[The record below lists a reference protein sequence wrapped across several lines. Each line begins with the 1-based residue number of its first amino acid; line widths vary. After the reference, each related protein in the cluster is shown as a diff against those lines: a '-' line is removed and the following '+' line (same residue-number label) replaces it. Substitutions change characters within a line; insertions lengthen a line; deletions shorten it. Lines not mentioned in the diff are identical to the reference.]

1 MLSNEY
7 LLVIIYHMKRKKYL
21 QKILDTSLKSK
32 IVEYFGKESYIKV
45 LNLTYVRSKDCY
57 TINATLYVGDIES
70 NFELIRD
77 GGSLIVKQAWDV
89 VGDKKPIMVNFSVDV
104 PE

>member
-1 MLSNEY
+1 
-7 LLVIIYHMKRKKYL
+7 MKRKKYL

-32 IVEYFGKESYIKV
+32 IVEYFGVNSYIRV

-57 TINATLYVGDIES
+57 TINAILHISDLET
-70 NFELIRD
+70 NFELIKD

-89 VGDKKPIMVNFSVDV
+89 VGDKKPIMVNFSIDV

>member
-1 MLSNEY
+1 
-7 LLVIIYHMKRKKYL
+7 MKRKKYL

-32 IVEYFGKESYIKV
+32 IVEYFGKGSYIKV

-57 TINATLYVGDIES
+57 TINVTIYVGDIES
-70 NFELIRD
+70 NFELIKD

>member
-7 LLVIIYHMKRKKYL
+7 LLIIIYHMKRKKYL

-32 IVEYFGKESYIKV
+32 IVEYFGKDSYI
-45 LNLTYVRSKDCY
+45 NISNISYVRSKDCH
-57 TINATLYVGDIES
+57 TINAIIYVGDIET

-89 VGDKKPIMVNFSVDV
+89 VGDKKPIMVNFSVDI